1 MSLDNVSKKS
11 EKKIEAEKRVKESMR
26 QYAERL
32 KEQEEEPENV
42 MEEVPRREEIAPVR
56 ATKVKIN
63 FNTL

>member
-32 KEQEEEPENV
+32 KNKKKNPK
-42 MEEVPRREEIAPVR
+42 M
-56 ATKVKIN
+56 
-63 FNTL
+63 